1 MVKFYL
7 TEFYIFKKIVY
18 LRSISV
24 FNNQLRLVIISFYTL
39 KTDISTTRMLKNKNI
54 TLFRQDFLLILI
66 FNLLFCW
73 GWSQNSNSSQDYFN
87 QSQNPSINHFTRTD
101 FNADSQFWSVVED
114 NDGLMYF
121 GNNDG
126 VLIYDGSHWKHTSLP
141 NSSSVRSLAKD
152 SSGII
157 YAGGYHE
164 LGIVRKDKFGN
175 FKFKSLKEKLQ
186 LENVDFENIW
196 QINVIQN
203 KVIFRSFK
211 KLFIVENNSVTQ
223 IPSKNT
229 FIESFVVNNRFF
241 VQDADEGIFE
251 VDLQTNQIQ
260 KLIDKKSYDNEKI
273 VHITDH
279 FDLISG
285 SGTIYSLQDS
295 SYKIAQQLFMK
306 NNDQVISSIECNEII
321 YLGTLS
327 SGVVVLKKNKDH
339 YTVHPINNLQGSTVL
354 NLYNTRKNNIWV
366 LLDNGLDKINY
377 SSPRTTIFSR
387 ASVYDTFIG
396 DSNLYI
402 ATNQGVYF
410 SENAS
415 TPNHFNKIESL
426 QGQAWS
432 IAHFNNTLLVSHDK
446 GLFKINEDF
455 TSTRIGN
462 TNGVWKVIPFPNH
475 LHTFL
480 VCTYNGIYIL
490 KNENGSWN
498 IQNKVEGF
506 DESARDILK
515 ANQENSF
522 WVCHG
527 YKGVYKITISRDLKR
542 TIAIDHYT
550 DKNGLP
556 SPFNVNVFKWNNH
569 TVFTTNNGVYEFNEI
584 SKQFSPFEPLNK
596 IVDTSKNTRKIVQDS
611 DRTWVIQDDEAGYF
625 ETKSNNPKIVKDIF
639 LQTKG
644 TFNRGMETIVPV
656 NKEKVLIGTHTGL
669 YLYNL
674 NQQNS
679 KEKIQTQFTAISYTI
694 DDERRNLPIQ
704 NDSTLELP
712 NNLTSIKFSF
722 AAPKMPNNL
731 SNGFSYKLENA
742 DKNWSPWQSL
752 PFKEFNLLRPG
763 SYTFKVKSKNVLGI
777 EAEVARYDFYI
788 QPKWYQT
795 NLAYF
800 SYAIIFF
807 ILVFIT
813 QKLVRN
819 KIHKENEK
827 TILREQRTNQLLQL
841 EIEQLK
847 LQKDKE
853 KVEKDKE
860 HLEKD
865 IIQKSKELAN
875 YTMLLVN
882 KKNFFNALQDD
893 LKELKNIVKNRNS
906 KQKIL
911 EIFQKLHQNKIDEEY
926 FKVFDEN
933 FEKVHQ
939 NFFNNLKENAPTLS
953 KKEIRLSA
961 FIKMGLTNK
970 EIAPLL
976 NISTRGVETARYRL
990 RKKLNLDQDDKLM
1003 EFFDSLA

>member
-1 MVKFYL
+1 M
-7 TEFYIFKKIVY
+7 I
-18 LRSISV
+18 
-24 FNNQLRLVIISFYTL
+24 
-39 KTDISTTRMLKNKNI
+39 KNKNT
-54 TLFRQDFLLILI
+54 TLFRQNFLFILI
-66 FNLLFCW
+66 CNLCLLW
-73 GWSQNSNSSQDYFN
+73 GWAQDLNSSQDYFN
-87 QSQNPSINHFTRTD
+87 QSQNPSINHFSRTD

-114 NDGLMYF
+114 EEGLMYF

-126 VLIYDGSHWKHTSLP
+126 VLIYDGSHWKYTSLP

-152 SSGII
+152 SSGVI

-164 LGIVRKDKFGN
+164 LGIVKKDKFGN
-175 FKFKSLKEKLQ
+175 FQFKSLKENLQ

-229 FIESFVVNNRFF
+229 FIESFVVNNRFL

-260 KLIDKKSYDNEKI
+260 KLIDRKKYNNEKI
-273 VHITDH
+273 VHITNH

-285 SGTIYSLQDS
+285 AGNIYIPKNNK
-295 SYKIAQQLFMK
+295 YEIAQQLFSK
-306 NNDQVISSIECNEII
+306 NNDQVISAIQRNETI

-327 SGVVVLKKNKDH
+327 SGVLLLNKNSKN
-339 YTVHPINNLQGSTVL
+339 YTIQAINNLQGNTVL
-354 NLYNTRKNNIWV
+354 NLYHTKKNNIWA

-377 SSPRTTIFSR
+377 SSPRTTIFNR
-387 ASVYDTFIG
+387 ASVYDALIDNASLF
-396 DSNLYI
+396 I

-410 SENAS
+410 TENVR

-432 IAHFNNTLLVSHDK
+432 ISHFNNSLLVGHNK

-455 TSTRIGN
+455 TTTRIGN

-475 LHTFL
+475 LDTFL

-490 KNENGSWN
+490 KNEKGSWN

-515 ANQENSF
+515 ATQKNSF

-527 YKGVYKITISRDLKR
+527 YKGVYKITISEDLKR

-550 DKNGLP
+550 DNNGLP
-556 SPFNVNVFKWNNH
+556 SPFNVNVFKWNH
-569 TVFTTNNGVYEFNEI
+569 QTVFTTNKGIYEFKE
-584 SKQFSPFEPLNK
+584 STKQFTPFEPLNK
-596 IVDTSKNTRKIVQDS
+596 IVDTTKNTRKIVQDEAK
-611 DRTWVIQDDEAGYF
+611 TWVIQDDEAGYF
-625 ETKSNNPKIVKDIF
+625 ETKSQNPHIIKDIF

-644 TFNRGMETIVPV
+644 TFNRGMETIIPI
-656 NKEKVLIGTHTGL
+656 NKQKVLIGTHTGL

-674 NQQNS
+674 NKQNS
-679 KEKIQTQFTAISYTI
+679 KEKIQTQFTSISYTI

-712 NNLTSIKFSF
+712 NNLTSIRFSF

-731 SNGFSYKLENA
+731 SNDFSYQLENA

-763 SYTFKVKSKNVLGI
+763 NYTFKVKGKNVLGI
-777 EAEVARYDFYI
+777 EAGVASYSFYI

-800 SYAIIFF
+800 SYVLLFF

-819 KIHKENEK
+819 KITRENEK

-882 KKNFFNALQDD
+882 KKNFFHTLQDD
-893 LKELKNIVKNRNS
+893 LKELKSIVKNRNS
-906 KQKIL
+906 KQKVL

-933 FEKVHQ
+933 FEGVHQ
-939 NFFNNLKENAPTLS
+939 NFFKNLKEIAPSLS
-953 KKEIRLSA
+953 KKEMRLSA

-990 RKKLNLDQDDKLM
+990 RKKLNLDHDDKLM
-1003 EFFDSLA
+1003 EFFDNLAEENHYLL